1 MIHLQNELTD
11 DDSASESENNRV
23 SAATNG
29 ANAQVPAVLVESLL
43 FSYVASKPI
52 IEIKK
57 WQLGKSEH
65 VFLYGPSGCGKS
77 TLLNLIAGILA
88 PQEGKVSVL
97 GTDIATLK
105 TSKRDRFRA
114 QNIGVVFQQFNLVPY
129 LSVLDNILLAMHFAN
144 DTSAKTVAMK
154 GDLTRQQRIAAML
167 HALQL
172 PSDCILQK
180 ASELSVGQQ
189 QRVAI
194 ARALINKPDVL
205 IVDEPTSALDAAAKD
220 AFMQVLTDTAIS
232 SNAALIFVS
241 HDQSLAKHFKRVESL
256 TDINNIAAV
265 MPEQENGA

>member
-1 MIHLQNELTD
+1 MNVLPNKFRGK
-11 DDSASESENNRV
+11 DSASEPLNNPTYEA
-23 SAATNG
+23 SNA

-52 IEIKK
+52 IDIKI
-57 WQLGKSEH
+57 WQLAKSEQ

-77 TLLNLIAGILA
+77 TLLNLISGILS

-97 GTDIATLK
+97 GTDIASLK

-114 QNIGVVFQQFNLVPY
+114 QHIGVVFQQFNLVPY
-129 LSVLDNILLAMHFAN
+129 LSVLDNIQLAMHFAN
-144 DTSAKTVAMK
+144 DESAKTDAVK
-154 GDLTRQQRIAAML
+154 KESTKQQRIVAML
-167 HALQL
+167 RALQL

-205 IVDEPTSALDAAAKD
+205 IVDEPTSALDAEAKD

-241 HDQSLAKHFKRVESL
+241 HDHSLAKHFKRVESL
-256 TDINNIAAV
+256 TETNNTAAA
-265 MPEQENGA
+265 MPESESRI

>member
-1 MIHLQNELTD
+1 MLKNELTGD
-11 DDSASESENNRV
+11 DAQSESQNHHINNL
-23 SAATNG
+23 SIG
-29 ANAQVPAVLVESLL
+29 KNAQVPAVLVESLL
-43 FSYVASKPI
+43 FSYAASKPI
-52 IEIKK
+52 IDIKK
-57 WQLGKSEH
+57 WQLSKSEH

-77 TLLNLIAGILA
+77 TLLNLISGILS
-88 PQEGKVSVL
+88 PQGGKVSVL
-97 GTDIATLK
+97 GTDIAALK

-129 LSVLDNILLAMHFAN
+129 LSVLDNIQLAMHFAN
-144 DTSAKTVAMK
+144 DDSNKTDAMK
-154 GDLTRQQRIAAML
+154 KESTKQQQITAML

-205 IVDEPTSALDAAAKD
+205 IVDEPTSALDVSAKD
-220 AFMQVLTDTAIS
+220 AFMQVLIDTTIS

-241 HDQSLAKHFKRVESL
+241 HDQSLARHFTRVESL
-256 TDINNIAAV
+256 TDINNAV
-265 MPEQENGA
+265 SGMHEPEDGI